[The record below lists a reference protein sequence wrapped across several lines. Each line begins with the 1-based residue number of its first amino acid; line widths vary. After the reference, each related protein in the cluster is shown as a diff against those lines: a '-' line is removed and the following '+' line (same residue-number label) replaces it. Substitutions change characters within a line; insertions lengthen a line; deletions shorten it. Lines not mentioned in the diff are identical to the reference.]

1 MRARREL
8 SGSATGVLLGFLAY
22 GLFTVADAAVK
33 AIGPALDIFQI
44 GFLVMV
50 FATPVMLAAKPASE
64 SWRAILRP
72 HRPWLVL
79 LRGVLTTISGVCVVI
94 AFTTIPF
101 AEAFALLF
109 LAPTIGTLLSRLLL
123 KEALDW
129 RTVLAIGLGLAGV
142 LIAIRPGL
150 RELEAGHLAAFVAAF
165 SVGAGVSVLRTLST
179 TEQRT
184 TLFMAVAC
192 SILIVNGLLMLPGF
206 RWPDAREWTL
216 LAASGIVD
224 GLGHVAL
231 LLAARRTIAARIGA
245 THYSQLIWAVL
256 IGMIVFDEYPDR
268 WMIAGLAI
276 IAASGTLALV
286 AARQRPS

>member
-1 MRARREL
+1 M
-8 SGSATGVLLGFLAY
+8 SGATAGVLLGFLAY

-50 FATPVMLAAKPASE
+50 FATPVMLAAKPAGE
-64 SWRAILRP
+64 SWRGVLRP
-72 HRPWLVL
+72 QRPGLVL
-79 LRGVLTTISGVCVVI
+79 LRGLLTTISGICVVI

-109 LAPTIGTLLSRLLL
+109 LAPTIGTLLSWLLL
-123 KEALDW
+123 KETLDW
-129 RTVLAIGLGLAGV
+129 RTALAIGLGLAGV

-150 RELEAGHLAAFVAAF
+150 RELAPGHLAAFVAAF
-165 SVGAGVSVLRTLST
+165 SVGAGVTVLRRLST

-184 TLFMAVAC
+184 TLFIVMAL
-192 SILIVNGLLMLPGF
+192 SILVVNGVLMLRGF
-206 RWPDAREWTL
+206 SWPDAQQWGL
-216 LAASGIVD
+216 LAFSGVAD

-256 IGMIVFDEYPDR
+256 IGMFVFGEHPDR
-268 WMIAGLAI
+268 WMVAGLAV
-276 IAASGTLALV
+276 IALSGALALA
-286 AARQRPS
+286 AARRRTA

>member
-1 MRARREL
+1 L
-8 SGSATGVLLGFLAY
+8 SASTAGVLLGFLAY

-64 SWRAILRP
+64 SWRAVLRP
-72 HRPWLVL
+72 RRPGLVL
-79 LRGVLTTISGVCVVI
+79 LRGLLTTISGVCVVI

-123 KEALDW
+123 KEPLDW
-129 RTVLAIGLGLAGV
+129 HTMLAIGLGLAGV

-150 RELEAGHLAAFVAAF
+150 RVLEAGHLAAFVAAF
-165 SVGAGVSVLRTLST
+165 SVGAGVSVLRKLST
-179 TEQRT
+179 TEPRT
-184 TLFMAVAC
+184 TLFMVVAL
-192 SILIVNGLLMLPGF
+192 SILAVNGVLMLRGW
-206 RWPDAREWTL
+206 RWPDPREWSL
-216 LAASGIVD
+216 LALSGVLD
-224 GLGHVAL
+224 GIGHVAL
-231 LLAARRTIAARIGA
+231 LLAARRTLAARIGA

-256 IGMIVFDEYPDR
+256 IGMLVFDEYPDR

-276 IAASGTLALV
+276 IALSGTLALV
-286 AARQRPS
+286 AARRRPG

>member
-1 MRARREL
+1 M
-8 SGSATGVLLGFLAY
+8 SGSTAGVLLGFLAY

-64 SWRAILRP
+64 SWRGVLRP
-72 HRPWLVL
+72 QRPGLVL
-79 LRGVLTTISGVCVVI
+79 LRGLLTTISGVCVVI

-109 LAPTIGTLLSRLLL
+109 LAPTIGTLLSWLLL

-165 SVGAGVSVLRTLST
+165 SVGAGVTVLRRLST

-184 TLFMAVAC
+184 TLFMVVAL
-192 SILIVNGLLMLPGF
+192 SILVVNGVLMLRGF
-206 RWPDAREWTL
+206 RWPDAREWSL
-216 LAASGIVD
+216 LAVSGIVD

-268 WMIAGLAI
+268 WMLAGLAI
-276 IAASGTLALV
+276 IALSGTLALA
-286 AARQRPS
+286 AARRRPT

>member
-1 MRARREL
+1 M
-8 SGSATGVLLGFLAY
+8 SGSTAGVLLGFLAY

-33 AIGPALDIFQI
+33 AIGPALDVFQI
-44 GFLVMV
+44 GFLVMI
-50 FATPVMLAAKPASE
+50 FAAPVMLAAKPASE
-64 SWRAILRP
+64 SWRGVLRP
-72 HRPWLVL
+72 QRPGLVL
-79 LRGVLTTISGVCVVI
+79 LRGLLTTISGICVVI

-123 KEALDW
+123 KEMLDW

-165 SVGAGVSVLRTLST
+165 SVGAGVTVLRRLST

-184 TLFMAVAC
+184 TLFMVVAL
-192 SILIVNGLLMLPGF
+192 SILIVNGVLMLHGF
-206 RWPDAREWTL
+206 RWPDARQWGL
-216 LAASGIVD
+216 LAFSGVVD

-256 IGMIVFDEYPDR
+256 IGMIVFDEHPDR

-276 IAASGTLALV
+276 IALSGALALA
-286 AARQRPS
+286 AARRRPA